1 MLTNWLSEF
10 FKKNFSMFIFCKLTF
25 MVFFFN
31 QFDFQIVI
39 REAFYRKKIV
49 VGEASEVFNGIDQVV
64 GALNEVN
71 YLTVM

>member
-1 MLTNWLSEF
+1 
-10 FKKNFSMFIFCKLTF
+10 

>member
-1 MLTNWLSEF
+1 
-10 FKKNFSMFIFCKLTF
+10 

-49 VGEASEVFNGIDQVV
+49 VGEASEVFNGIDRSESNKKNKRQK
-64 GALNEVN
+64 
-71 YLTVM
+71 